1 MKILIKRI
9 LRKKEIKFKRIDTI
23 LVQRNEVNAMAT
35 DPVCLM
41 IVDEDDAK
49 FTSLYKN
56 ENYYFCCNWCKKKFE
71 ENPKRYS
78 RMSNDISVDLKHVT

>member
-1 MKILIKRI
+1 
-9 LRKKEIKFKRIDTI
+9 
-23 LVQRNEVNAMAT
+23 MAT

-49 FTSLYKN
+49 FTATYKN
-56 ENYYFCCNWCKKKFE
+56 QTYYFCCNWCKKQFE

-78 RMSNDISVDLKHVT
+78 RLGIDATR

>member
-1 MKILIKRI
+1 
-9 LRKKEIKFKRIDTI
+9 
-23 LVQRNEVNAMAT
+23 MAT

-41 IVDEDDAK
+41 IVDEEDAQ
-49 FTSLYKN
+49 FTSIYKN

-78 RMSNDISVDLKHVT
+78 RMSNDISVDLKHVS

>member
-1 MKILIKRI
+1 MS
-9 LRKKEIKFKRIDTI
+9 
-23 LVQRNEVNAMAT
+23 T

-49 FTSLYKN
+49 FTTSYRDHT
-56 ENYYFCCNWCKKKFE
+56 YYFCCNWCKKKFD

-78 RMSNDISVDLKHVT
+78 RISPDVSVDLKHVT

>member
-1 MKILIKRI
+1 MS
-9 LRKKEIKFKRIDTI
+9 
-23 LVQRNEVNAMAT
+23 T

-49 FTSLYKN
+49 FTTSYRDHT
-56 ENYYFCCNWCKKKFE
+56 YYFCCNWCKKKFE

-78 RMSNDISVDLKHVT
+78 RISPDVSVDLQQVT

>member
-1 MKILIKRI
+1 
-9 LRKKEIKFKRIDTI
+9 
-23 LVQRNEVNAMAT
+23 MAT

-41 IVDEDDAK
+41 IVDEEDAQ
-49 FTSLYKN
+49 FTSIYKN
-56 ENYYFCCNWCKKKFE
+56 ENFYFCCNWCKKKFE